1 MLILLK
7 NKYTYII
14 FIFYQ
19 HIKQMNTHWHTCVVD
34 DEYEI
39 NDEYPYNIRKIGK
52 DKLISEYNTSDGYIG
67 CKLNAKSYKKHR
79 IVALQFI
86 PNDDPIHKTDIDHLN
101 NDRTDYHIENL
112 RWCTRSQNNKNRGS
126 MNNTNYTFIDELP
139 ETATQLSSYG
149 KHDLDGIYI
158 DNENEKVYVFN
169 GIRYRELLPCAHTG
183 NIFYTAYDIEEKKIK
198 LYHKVLFG

>member
-1 MLILLK
+1 
-7 NKYTYII
+7 
-14 FIFYQ
+14 
-19 HIKQMNTHWHTCVVD
+19 MNTHWHTCVVD